1 MGTKGREIIGVDVDK
16 LVEMLNRALA
26 DEWNAYYQY
35 WVSAKVVKGPMKDA
49 AITEFLEHAADELR
63 HADMLVARI
72 QQLGGEP
79 ITNPEDW
86 EKTANC
92 KYIDP
97 TDPFVKEVLRQ
108 GVEGERCAIDV
119 YSQILDMVR
128 DKDVVTYEMAAQ
140 ILADEVDHEEDFQA
154 LLEDI
159 EQMQKH

>member
-1 MGTKGREIIGVDVDK
+1 MGAKGREIVGVDVDK
-16 LVEMLNRALA
+16 LVEMLNKALA

-35 WVSAKVVKGPMKDA
+35 WTSAKVVKGPMKDA
-49 AITEFLEHAADELR
+49 AIAEFLEHATDELR

-79 ITNPEDW
+79 ITNPEEW
-86 EKTANC
+86 EELANC

-97 TDPFVKEVLRQ
+97 KDPSVKEVLKQ

-119 YSQILDMVR
+119 YSQILDMVKE
-128 DKDVVTYEMAAQ
+128 KDVITYNMAAE
-140 ILADEVDHEEDFQA
+140 ILSDEVDHEEDFQA

-159 EQMQKH
+159 EEMEKH